1 MSSLIASDVLNIRPL
16 GKRKAASYRLVVCT
30 FWDAEGKTPEPPEH
44 APGPPELKQQGGGD
58 ACGAY
63 EDLPDRRG
71 KWGVKESSLEKQE
84 GAMN

>member
-1 MSSLIASDVLNIRPL
+1 ML
-16 GKRKAASYRLVVCT
+16 KAKS
-30 FWDAEGKTPEPPEH
+30 PEPPEH

-71 KWGVKESSLEKQE
+71 EWGVKESSLEKQE